1 MVSEE
6 IRVPDNFDD
15 SNYSDD
21 RVDEHE
27 SLRGVMVV
35 DSPRFGKLRAVF
47 SLMSSDEEC
56 GSTTRGGYPLQNDN
70 WAVAPVTQKVDRL
83 ARAVC
88 SLRQEVQSALLSQA
102 ASAEKAL
109 QWKRPRSSEAGK
121 HNWHSDTWQ
130 SGKKMKWAGEHCDL
144 MNSSP
149 QSSWKG
155 ERLIQT
161 SRCTWCH
168 RDTTALYCPEQLC
181 FLCCQRNFGG
191 PCRQHA
197 IVDEAGAS
205 ACWAGS
211 WARP

>member
-15 SNYSDD
+15 SKYSDD

-35 DSPRFGKLRAVF
+35 DSPRTGKLRAVF

-70 WAVAPVTQKVDRL
+70 WAVEPVTQKVDRL

-88 SLRQEVQSALLSQA
+88 SLRQEVQA

-109 QWKRPRSSEAGK
+109 RWK
-121 HNWHSDTWQ
+121 
-130 SGKKMKWAGEHCDL
+130 
-144 MNSSP
+144 
-149 QSSWKG
+149 
-155 ERLIQT
+155 
-161 SRCTWCH
+161 
-168 RDTTALYCPEQLC
+168 
-181 FLCCQRNFGG
+181 
-191 PCRQHA
+191 
-197 IVDEAGAS
+197 
-205 ACWAGS
+205 
-211 WARP
+211 